1 MQSYGPLC
9 TAFYDADK
17 PSAPADAVTYY
28 LHRARQAGGPV
39 LEPMCGSGRFL
50 LPLLRAGVDIDGV
63 DAAPAMLDAYRR
75 RTLPDDPQPALYL
88 QALEELALPRK
99 YQMAFVPS
107 GSICL
112 LAEPALS
119 AALCRING
127 QLEPGASLLIELVDP
142 EAGEVITDH
151 VEQRVVQLDDEVSIT
166 YVSRGQLAAD
176 GASITYEGRYEKRR
190 GSILVASEAEALT
203 LNLYAPGRFA
213 ALLTTCGFHP
223 VINHGSAEYASLGS
237 SSCVLLQ
244 AHAVGHAVR

>member
-50 LPLLRAGVDIDGV
+50 VPLLRAGVDIDGV
-63 DAAPAMLDAYRR
+63 DAAPAMLEACRR

-112 LAEPALS
+112 LAEPTLS
-119 AALCRING
+119 AALCRINRH
-127 QLEPGASLLIELVDP
+127 LEPGASLLIELVDP
-142 EAGEVITDH
+142 KAGEVITDH

-166 YVSRGQLAAD
+166 YVYRGQLAAD

-190 GSILVASEAEALT
+190 GSILVASEAETLT

>member
-17 PSAPADAVTYY
+17 PSAPDDAVSYY
-28 LHRARQAGGPV
+28 LRRARQAGGPV

-63 DAAPAMLDAYRR
+63 DSAPAMLEACRR

-107 GSICL
+107 GSIGL

-119 AALCRING
+119 AALRRING
-127 QLEPGASLLIELVDP
+127 HLEPGASLLIELVDP
-142 EAGEVITDH
+142 NAGEVITDR
-151 VEQRVVQLDDEVSIT
+151 VEQRVVQLDAELSIT
-166 YVSRGQLAAD
+166 YVARGQLAAD
-176 GASITYEGRYEKRR
+176 GASIAYEGRYEKRR
-190 GSILVASEAEALT
+190 DSTLVASEAETLT
-203 LNLYAPGRFA
+203 LNLHAPGWFA
-213 ALLTTCGFHP
+213 AMLTTCGFHP
-223 VINHGSAEYASLGS
+223 VIHHRSTAYASLGS
-237 SSCVLLQ
+237 SGCVLLE
-244 AHAVGHAVR
+244 AHAVGQAVR